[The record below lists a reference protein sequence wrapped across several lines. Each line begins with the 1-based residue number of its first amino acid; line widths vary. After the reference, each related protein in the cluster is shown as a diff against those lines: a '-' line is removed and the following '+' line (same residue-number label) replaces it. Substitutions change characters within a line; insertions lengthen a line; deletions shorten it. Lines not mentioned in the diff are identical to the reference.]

1 MIVATDKWWNYPS
14 EETYK
19 DFVITMQS
27 EGLLVLDVESLLGF
41 DSEEML
47 IPDDGHWNQSGNVF
61 VAEQLKD
68 FIERNRLMDP
78 PLSR

>member
-1 MIVATDKWWNYPS
+1 
-14 EETYK
+14 
-19 DFVITMQS
+19 MQS